1 MAEDNSAI
9 VGVTLRIREDLR
21 RSLEEAAKARRVS
34 LNQEIIDRLEYVRDR
49 QSLLAEVLRLT
60 LGERLAGLVLAI
72 GLAMGSVVHG
82 YRHLSQGGARDQSR
96 ESWIDDREIFDEAA
110 QAAIMLLGVARPGE
124 GEPPR
129 RTKKGRLGHWRAWQ
143 VLTALRDK
151 PYSFVPA
158 KEIEAIKELLGPVAG
173 RMIAQH
179 AAIGTATN
187 EIRGEELLTDWNE
200 AVAKAVA
207 KYVAER
213 AKHFAIVPGG
223 APTADDAAHRGPEAV
238 VAVEKSFDVPDAAHR
253 GPEAV
258 VVEGKKRRTSTSA
271 TLPPQISWP
280 LKKKPD
286 R

>member
-1 MAEDNSAI
+1 MNARDDTAT
-9 VGVTLRIREDLR
+9 VQLQVRLREDLR
-21 RSLEEAAKARRVS
+21 RSLEESAKAKRIS

-60 LGERLAGLVLAI
+60 LGERLAGLLLGI

-82 YRHLSQGGARDQSR
+82 ARDQSR
-96 ESWIDDREIFDEAA
+96 GSWIDDREVFDEAA
-110 QAAIMLLGVARPGE
+110 QAAIMLLGAARPGE
-124 GEPPR
+124 GEPSR

-158 KEIEAIKELLGPVAG
+158 NEIEAIKELLGPVAG
-173 RMIAQH
+173 RMAAQH
-179 AAIGTATN
+179 AAIETATD
-187 EIRGEELLTDWNE
+187 EIRGEEPPTDWNE

-207 KYVAER
+207 KYVADR
-213 AKHFAIVPGG
+213 AKHFGIVPAG
-223 APTADDAAHRGPEAV
+223 APAADDAAHRGPEAV
-238 VAVEKSFDVPDAAHR
+238 VAVGKSFDVPDAAHR

-258 VVEGKKRRTSTSA
+258 VVEGKKRRTTTSA
-271 TLPPQISWP
+271 TLPPQISWS